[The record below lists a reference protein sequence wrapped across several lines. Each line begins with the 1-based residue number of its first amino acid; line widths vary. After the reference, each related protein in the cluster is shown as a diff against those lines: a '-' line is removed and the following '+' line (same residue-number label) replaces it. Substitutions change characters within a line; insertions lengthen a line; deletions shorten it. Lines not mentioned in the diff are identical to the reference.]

1 MRCKFC
7 KAELS
12 EQTTVCES
20 CGKDNAKD
28 SLDMLQRQTRNMR
41 RALMIL
47 LAVLALTIL
56 AVLVV
61 FLVKG
66 GMAPGD
72 DSTQASTVATIPTD
86 GNPNDETC
94 KGSYTATDDKVEENR
109 DTVLAALGDAKLT
122 NGLFNLHYWN
132 TVYDFASQYGSYA
145 AYWGLD
151 FTKPLDTQTCTQF
164 ETPMTWQQAFIKR
177 ALGGWMIY
185 QGMVNEAKEQNFVLP
200 DYYQQLLDELPET
213 LEEERKNT
221 KYETVEEM
229 LQHDYGSG
237 CTYEDY
243 KAYLEV
249 YYTANAYYE
258 HLLKTYPVTDE
269 QVKTYYEANKEALK
283 TRYKFETMEGPLV
296 AVRHILIM
304 PQSDTPNAS
313 TYTDDQWEAC
323 RVKAQQLYDALVA
336 EGMTEE
342 AFIQAAKENSKDGNA
357 ADGGIYDAVYKGQ
370 MVAEF
375 ENWCF
380 DESRTPGSHGLV
392 KTTYG
397 YHLMFFVKAY
407 EGVYPPIMDGAR
419 DAQVQEYL
427 DQLEK
432 DSVCDVDYKSILLSD
447 VKLGSE

>member
-7 KAELS
+7 GAELAEPS
-12 EQTTVCES
+12 LVCGN
-20 CGKDNAKD
+20 CGKDNQKD

-47 LAVLALTIL
+47 LAVVALAALT
-56 AVLVV
+56 VLVV

-66 GMAPGD
+66 GMEPGD
-72 DSTQASTVATIPTD
+72 ETQATTVATIPTD
-86 GNPNDETC
+86 GNPYDETC
-94 KGSYTATDDKVEENR
+94 KGSYTATDDKVEENH
-109 DTVLAALGDAKLT
+109 DAVLAVLGDAKLT
-122 NGLFNLHYWN
+122 NGLFNLYYWN
-132 TVYDFASQYGSYA
+132 TVYDFVSQYGSYA
-145 AYWGLD
+145 AYFGLD
-151 FTKPLDTQTCTQF
+151 FTKPLDTQTCTEF

-177 ALGGWMIY
+177 GLGGWMVY
-185 QGMVNEAKEQNFVLP
+185 QGMVNEAKKENFVLP
-200 DYYQQLLDELPET
+200 DYYQEMLDELPET

-221 KYETVEEM
+221 KYETVEQM
-229 LQHDYGSG
+229 LQHDYGSS

-269 QVKTYYEANKEALK
+269 QVKTYYEANKDAIK
-283 TRYKFETMEGPLV
+283 TRYKFETMAGPLV
-296 AVRHILIM
+296 SVRHILIT
-304 PQSDTPNAS
+304 PESDKENTT
-313 TYTDDQWEAC
+313 TYTDEQWEAC

-370 MVAEF
+370 MVTEF

-380 DESRTPGSHGLV
+380 DATRTPGSHGLV

-397 YHLMFFVKAY
+397 YHLMFFVKGY
-407 EGVYPPIMDGAR
+407 EGVYPPIMDAAR
-419 DAQVQEYL
+419 ADQVQLYVN
-427 DQLEK
+427 QLEK
-432 DSVCDVDYKSILLSD
+432 DSACEVDYKSILLSN

>member
-7 KAELS
+7 KAELN
-12 EQTTVCES
+12 EQTSVCAS
-20 CGKDNAKD
+20 CGKDNEKG
-28 SLDMLQRQTRNMR
+28 SLDMLQRQNRNMR
-41 RALMIL
+41 RALLIL
-47 LAVLALTIL
+47 LAVVALAALT
-56 AVLVV
+56 VLVV

-66 GMAPGD
+66 GMQPGGE
-72 DSTQASTVATIPTD
+72 STPASTVATIPTD

-94 KGSYTATDDKVEENR
+94 KGSYTATDDKVVENH
-109 DTVLAALGDAKLT
+109 DAVLAVLGDAKLT
-122 NGLFNLHYWN
+122 NGVFNLHYWN

-145 AYWGLD
+145 AYFGLD
-151 FTKPLDTQTCTQF
+151 FYKPFDSQSCTEF
-164 ETPMTWQQAFIKR
+164 ETPMSWQQAFIKR

-200 DYYQQLLDELPET
+200 KVYQDLLDALPET
-213 LEEERKNT
+213 LENERKGT
-221 KYETVEEM
+221 EFATVEEM
-229 LQHDYGSG
+229 LQHDYGAG

-243 KAYLEV
+243 KAYMEL

-269 QVKTYYEANKEALK
+269 QIKTYYESKKESFK
-283 TRYKFETMEGPLV
+283 TKYQFESMEGPLV
-296 AVRHILIM
+296 AVRHILIV
-304 PQSDTPNAS
+304 PESDKENAT
-313 TYTDDQWEAC
+313 TYTEEQWEDC

-370 MVAEF
+370 MVADF

-392 KTTYG
+392 KTNYG

-407 EGVYPPIMDGAR
+407 EGVYPPIMDGVR
-419 DAQVQEYL
+419 GEQVQAYL

-432 DSVCDVDYKSILLSD
+432 DSVCEVDYKSILLSD
-447 VKLGSE
+447 VKLGS